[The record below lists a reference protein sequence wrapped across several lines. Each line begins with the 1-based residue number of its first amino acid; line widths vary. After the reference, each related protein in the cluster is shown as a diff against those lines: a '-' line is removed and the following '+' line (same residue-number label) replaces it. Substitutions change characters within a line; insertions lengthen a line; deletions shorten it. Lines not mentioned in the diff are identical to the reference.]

1 VAYVVPKSANQM
13 VIPVAKFHRELQPLL
28 REELNPLFQIKEVQ
42 LINELP
48 KTASNKIMRRSLRD
62 EYLKNRDKQLQESG
76 AQLRAKL

>member
-1 VAYVVPKSANQM
+1 M